1 MVLSNRESEVTL
13 SQMPLSQTI
22 FFKIYFE
29 EVMGTK
35 ENKQQGRFQ
44 YYSLKN
50 ITVSIQRST

>member
-1 MVLSNRESEVTL
+1 MVLSNRENEATL
-13 SQMPLSQTI
+13 SQMPPSQTI

-29 EVMGTK
+29 EVMGTI
-35 ENKQQGRFQ
+35 ENNQQGRFQ